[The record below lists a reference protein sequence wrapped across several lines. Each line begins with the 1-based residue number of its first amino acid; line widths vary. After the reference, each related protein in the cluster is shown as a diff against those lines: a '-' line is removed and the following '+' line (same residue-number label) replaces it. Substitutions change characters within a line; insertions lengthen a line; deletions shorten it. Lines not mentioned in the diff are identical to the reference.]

1 MTERESVQLE
11 DAYLLHQ
18 RAYRNTSQIVECLT
32 TDHGLIALVAQGSRR
47 PKGGQRAILQ
57 PFLPLRISWI
67 RRGELGRLTQAEP
80 RAPAAELDGRR
91 LLAGFYLNELVI
103 RLLARG
109 DANAAAY
116 SCYSR
121 ALVDLGT
128 GISTAASLR
137 LFEYRFLEALGYG
150 LNLNDEVDNDEPIRA
165 DARYQFEPEVG
176 ARCVKGETTADDVF
190 WGREL
195 ISLRDEKLEDEASL
209 HAARRLLARA
219 MQPYLGDRPLRTREV
234 LKDLV
239 AAGVEL

>member
-11 DAYLLHQ
+11 DAFLLHQ
-18 RAYRNTSQIVECLT
+18 RAYRNTSQIIECLT
-32 TDHGLIALVAQGSRR
+32 KDHGLVALIAQGSRR

-67 RRGELGRLTQAEP
+67 RRGELGRLIQVEP

-109 DANAAAY
+109 DANVAAY

-121 ALVDLGT
+121 ALADLDA
-128 GISTAASLR
+128 GIGTAASLR
-137 LFEYRFLEALGYG
+137 FFEFRFLEALGYG
-150 LNLNDEVDNDEPIRA
+150 LNLHDEVETDEPIRA
-165 DARYQFEPEVG
+165 DARYRFEPEVG
-176 ARCVKGETTADDVF
+176 ARCVDGETTANDVF

-209 HAARRLLARA
+209 RAARRLLARA
-219 MQPYLGDRPLRTREV
+219 LQPYLGDRPLRTRTV

-239 AAGVEL
+239 DAGVEL

>member
-11 DAYLLHQ
+11 DAFLLHQ
-18 RAYRNTSQIVECLT
+18 RAYRNTSQIIECLT
-32 TDHGLIALVAQGSRR
+32 RDHGLVALVAQGSRR

-67 RRGELGRLTQAEP
+67 RRGELGRMIQVEP
-80 RAPAAELDGRR
+80 RAPAAELDGRT

-121 ALVDLGT
+121 ALVELEA
-128 GISTAASLR
+128 GISTAASVR

-150 LNLNDEVDNDEPIRA
+150 LNLNDEVETDEPIRA
-165 DARYQFEPEVG
+165 DARYRFEPEVG
-176 ARCVKGETTADDVF
+176 ARYVEGDTSEGDVF

-195 ISLRDEKLEDEASL
+195 ISLRDEDLGDEASL
-209 HAARRLLARA
+209 RAARRLLARA
-219 MQPYLGDRPLRTREV
+219 LQPYLGDRPLRTRAV

>member
-11 DAYLLHQ
+11 DAFLLHQ
-18 RAYRNTSQIVECLT
+18 RAYRNTSQIIECLT
-32 TDHGLIALVAQGSRR
+32 EEHGLVALVAQGSRR
-47 PKGGQRAILQ
+47 QKGGQRAILQ
-57 PFLPLRISWI
+57 PFFPLRISWI
-67 RRGELGRLTQAEP
+67 RRGELGRLIHAEP
-80 RAPAAELDGRR
+80 RAPASELEGRR

-109 DANAAAY
+109 DANASAY

-121 ALVDLGT
+121 ALVDLGAEVGT
-128 GISTAASLR
+128 SASLR

-150 LNLNDEVDNDEPIRA
+150 LNLNDEVETDEPIRA
-165 DARYQFEPEVG
+165 DARYRFEPEVG
-176 ARCVKGETTADDVF
+176 ARCVNGEITADDVF

-195 ISLRDEKLEDEASL
+195 ISLRNENLEDEATL
-209 HAARRLLARA
+209 RAARRLLARA
-219 MQPYLGDRPLRTREV
+219 LQPYLGDRPLRTRAV